1 MDNQKGFSLIELI
14 VAIAILTIVG
24 GAVVGFCMSGTSSYK
39 TVSTEVDLQYEAQLA
54 VNQLSDLLI
63 DANHGVGFDSA
74 NKTFFICND
83 SVAYTVVWNATD
95 QKLTLN
101 KYNVTA
107 SAVTFESSNLMAEY
121 VTDFSATIPTEDNN
135 NHQMVNLTIKFT
147 KDDKEYLG
155 AKNVTLR
162 NKVSAYSS
170 LAEAY
175 PSKTI
180 G

>member
-24 GAVVGFCMSGTSSYK
+24 AAIVGFCMSGTSSYK

-54 VNQLSDLLI
+54 INQLSDLLI
-63 DANHGVGFDSA
+63 DANCGVGFDAS
-74 NKTFFICND
+74 TSTLLVYND
-83 SVAYTVVWNATD
+83 SVAYTIAWTASD

-107 SAVTFESSNLMAEY
+107 TSVTLESSNLMAEY
-121 VTDFSATIPTEDNN
+121 VTAFSAVIPTEDKNS
-135 NHQMVNLTIKFT
+135 HQMVDLTIKFE
-147 KDDKEYLG
+147 KDDKNYL
-155 AKNVTLR
+155 ASKNVTLR
-162 NKVSAYSS
+162 NKVSTYAS

-175 PSKTI
+175 PGKSI

>member
-24 GAVVGFCMSGTSSYK
+24 AAVVGFCMSGTNSYK

-74 NKTFFICND
+74 NQTLYIYND
-83 SVAYTVVWNATD
+83 SVAYAIVFESAN
-95 QKLTLN
+95 QQLMLK
-101 KYNVTA
+101 KYNVTTD
-107 SAVTFESSNLMAEY
+107 SVTLESSNLMAEY
-121 VTDFSATIPTEDNN
+121 VTAFSAVIPTEDKSSR
-135 NHQMVNLTIKFT
+135 QMVNLTITFK
-147 KDDKEYLG
+147 KDDKSYLG
-155 AKNVTLR
+155 EKNVTLR
-162 NKVSAYSS
+162 NKVSVYSS

-180 G
+180 S

>member
-14 VAIAILTIVG
+14 VAIAILTLVG
-24 GAVVGFCMSGTSSYK
+24 AAVVGFCMSGTNSYK

-74 NKTFFICND
+74 AGTLFIFND
-83 SVAYTVVWNATD
+83 SAAYAIVWDASA
-95 QKLTLN
+95 QQLMLN
-101 KYNVTA
+101 KYSVT
-107 SAVTFESSNLMAEY
+107 SGEVKLESSNLMAEY
-121 VTDFSATIPTEDNN
+121 VTAISAVIPTEDKNN
-135 NHQMVNLTIKFT
+135 RQMVNLTITFT
-147 KDDKEYLG
+147 KDNKSYTG

-162 NKVSAYSS
+162 NKVSVYSS
-170 LAEAY
+170 LQEAY